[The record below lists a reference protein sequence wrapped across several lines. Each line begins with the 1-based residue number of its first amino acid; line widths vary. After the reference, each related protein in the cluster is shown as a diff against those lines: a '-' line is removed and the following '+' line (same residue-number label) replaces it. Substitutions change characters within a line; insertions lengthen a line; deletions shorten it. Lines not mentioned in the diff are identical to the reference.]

1 MDYRQRVTH
10 TVGLR
15 ELRQRASDIVRE
27 VEDGR
32 EVTVTVNGRIAAR
45 LVPARARQFRDP
57 DVLARVFATGARP
70 DPDAWARD
78 IAAGP
83 DADLRDPW
91 AGTSGAGTSGAAP
104 L

>member
-1 MDYRQRVTH
+1 MDYVAGMTH

-27 VEDGR
+27 VQDGR
-32 EVTVTVNGRIAAR
+32 EVTVTVNGRVAAR
-45 LVPARARQFRDP
+45 LVPAAARQFRDP
-57 DVLARVFATGARP
+57 DVLARVFAAGVAP

-83 DADLRDPW
+83 DDELRDPW
-91 AGTSGAGTSGAAP
+91 DRTAAEARP
-104 L
+104 